1 MNFCYRAGKRRAGG
15 NFTGTAGAIA
25 NGPQVQLVYY
35 IVKVAQITRSIAMR
49 TRSFAVA
56 GHAARFLV
64 VFAAAWLACGV
75 LHAGT
80 PAPANDLAVTS
91 SNVPV
96 TIFVLTNDIDAS
108 NQLGVLQVTAP
119 AHGTAVINSNAAVA
133 TPELQDLF
141 QFCAA
146 QLSNTV
152 KQVNNTNLYPRST
165 LTNGTWTNSN
175 VSDWI
180 TGFFPGSMWYI
191 YEQTGDTN
199 FYNWA
204 RQWTAGI
211 SAEDH
216 ITNTDDV
223 GFMHI
228 TSFGNGYRITGDT
241 NYLGSLL
248 TAANSFTNR
257 YNAIVR
263 SLADDRLL
271 TPTNFEVILDT
282 MMNSEL
288 LYRATD
294 FTTNTNYVF
303 KSFNHM
309 LRAMTNQIRPD
320 NSTYHRALYS
330 TVNGAL
336 TFQGTRDG
344 YSDTSTWARGHAW
357 ATYAFTMGYRETGYL
372 PFLDAAQRVAQYFIS
387 NVPADY
393 VPYWDYNA
401 PQPAPRDSSSASIT
415 MSALVQLSQL
425 TTNLTNAALYW
436 SEAHNILESLSSTNY
451 LARGTSNSAILL
463 HGTGNPPQISDPEVN
478 VGLVYG
484 DYYYIEG
491 LRRFALV
498 YGRNNITYTP
508 NPGFT
513 GTDTFTYQVCDNN
526 GQTATATVTVVVQ
539 PSGSPPS
546 FSATATISPANQSP
560 VISFPTTSGYLYSV
574 VYRDASGTPG
584 QWTTLATNM
593 VGSGATLSVTD
604 SVPSVARLY
613 RVVEH

>member
-1 MNFCYRAGKRRAGG
+1 MPYV
-15 NFTGTAGAIA
+15 GA
-25 NGPQVQLVYY
+25 VYS
-35 IVKVAQITRSIAMR
+35 IVKVAIKVAAQTGWFASAGRAMR
-49 TRSFAVA
+49 TILFMAV
-56 GHAARFLV
+56 L
-64 VFAAAWLACGV
+64 LACDK
-75 LHAGT
+75 LRAGT
-80 PAPANDLAVTS
+80 PAPANDLAVTA
-91 SNVPV
+91 SNTPV
-96 TIFVLTNDIDAS
+96 TIFVLTNDIDTS
-108 NQLGVLQVTAP
+108 NQLGVLNLTAP
-119 AHGTAVINSNAAVA
+119 AHGTAVVNSNAAVA
-133 TPELQDLF
+133 TPELQGLF
-141 QFCAA
+141 QFCAV

-152 KQVNNTNLYPRST
+152 VQVNNTNHYPRST
-165 LTNGTWTNSN
+165 LTNGTWTNSS

-180 TGFFPGSMWYI
+180 AGFFPGCMWYV

-199 FYNWA
+199 LYNWA
-204 RQWTAGI
+204 REWTAGI

-216 ITNTDDV
+216 LTNTDDV

-228 TSFGNGYRITGDT
+228 PSFGNGYRITGDT
-241 NYLGSLL
+241 NYLASLL

-257 YNAIVR
+257 YNPIVR

-271 TPTNFEVILDT
+271 APTNFEVILDT

-294 FTTNTNYVF
+294 LTGNTNYNS

-344 YSDTSTWARGHAW
+344 YSDTSTWSRGHAW
-357 ATYAFTMGYRETGYL
+357 AVYAFTMGYREIGYL
-372 PFLDAAQRVAQYFIS
+372 PFLDAAQRTAQYFID
-387 NVPADY
+387 NVPPDY

-401 PQPAPRDSSSASIT
+401 PQPAPRDSSAASIT

-436 SEAHNILESLSSTNY
+436 GEAHNILESLSSTNY
-451 LARGTSNSAILL
+451 LAKGTTNSAILL
-463 HGTGNPPQISDPEVN
+463 HGTGNPPQIPDPEVN
-478 VGLVYG
+478 VGLIYG
-484 DYYYIEG
+484 DYYFIEG

-513 GTDTFTYQVCDNN
+513 GTDTFTYLVCDNN

-539 PSGSPPS
+539 PSGPPPA
-546 FSATATISPANQSP
+546 FSAKASMSPANQAP
-560 VISFPTTSGYLYSV
+560 VISFPTTSGYVYSV
-574 VYRDASGTPG
+574 EYRDATGTPG
-584 QWTTLATNM
+584 LWTTLATNI
-593 VGSGATLSVTD
+593 VGSGATISVTD
-604 SVPSVARLY
+604 SVPSIARLY
-613 RVVEH
+613 RVLGH